1 MTVRVSKTALWA
13 GRIVSALPVLLM
25 VMGAAMALFKPE
37 MVKEGMQ
44 KHGYPASSAMPIIIV
59 EMVCV
64 ALYVIPQTA
73 VLGAILLTGYLGG
86 ATATHVRVSE
96 PFVIPVVVGV
106 LVWLGLFLRDPRV
119 RELIPLRSDA
129 MTLKSQRELDN
140 TREKLRLLESMHAE
154 ASAETEGDAEVREAE
169 LESLQR
175 QIKQLKEEIAR
186 YEAHHTVRR

>member
-1 MTVRVSKTALWA
+1 
-13 GRIVSALPVLLM
+13 
-25 VMGAAMALFKPE
+25 MALFKPE